1 MGLFDAQTAEDS
13 IPAPAKPQGIGGAG
27 GAPPSALRTVD
38 ALLVGGQGIGGAG
51 GAPPS
56 ALRYDESIHSAAWA
70 TESVAQAELPP
81 SASDLVQILS
91 LTLTWSSCQQKH
103 GSYKQEEAD
112 PFFAKHCLFFSCNEI
127 WSPLSGDPRGKV
139 TRRVAGLEV
148 AGLCWLVLRAKMRI
162 SRELTRENKNGQRIQ

>member
-56 ALRYDESIHSAAWA
+56 ALRYGESITPLPVGHGIGGAGGA
-70 TESVAQAELPP
+70 PP
-81 SASDLVQILS
+81 SAR
-91 LTLTWSSCQQKH
+91 
-103 GSYKQEEAD
+103 
-112 PFFAKHCLFFSCNEI
+112 I
-127 WSPLSGDPRGKV
+127 WSKFCR
-139 TRRVAGLEV
+139 
-148 AGLCWLVLRAKMRI
+148 
-162 SRELTRENKNGQRIQ
+162 